1 MTQISHTA
9 PAGTGSHAQPTSPQ
23 TAPQTADAAGSAVPT
38 GSTGP
43 AGSTG
48 STASVDR
55 AESVSA
61 VRAEPISVL
70 DKVGMGI
77 LGLLTLSGLWMM
89 LAPFLTDTQKRG
101 ADWSVGTTNDFFVGL
116 VLAVVALA
124 ALVAVLAGGLS
135 AVARRA
141 RARAA
146 RTEA

>member
-9 PAGTGSHAQPTSPQ
+9 PTGTASHAAP
-23 TAPQTADAAGSAVPT
+23 TAPSADAAAT
-38 GSTGP
+38 G
-43 AGSTG
+43 
-48 STASVDR
+48 ASDAVDR

-61 VRAEPISVL
+61 VKAEPISVL

-101 ADWSVGTTNDFFVGL
+101 ADWTAGTTNDFFVGL
-116 VLAVVALA
+116 VLAVISLA

-146 RTEA
+146 HQEA

>member
-9 PAGTGSHAQPTSPQ
+9 PAGPGSHAQTAAPQ
-23 TAPQTADAAGSAVPT
+23 TAPQTADAAGSA
-38 GSTGP
+38 GSTG
-43 AGSTG
+43 
-48 STASVDR
+48 SVDR

-61 VRAEPISVL
+61 VKAEPISVL

>member
-9 PAGTGSHAQPTSPQ
+9 PTGTASHAAP
-23 TAPQTADAAGSAVPT
+23 TAPSADAAAT
-38 GSTGP
+38 GTVG
-43 AGSTG
+43 
-48 STASVDR
+48 ASDAVDR

-61 VRAEPISVL
+61 VKAEPISVL

-101 ADWSVGTTNDFFVGL
+101 ADWTAGTTNDFFVGL
-116 VLAVVALA
+116 VLAVISLA

-146 RTEA
+146 HQEA

>member
-9 PAGTGSHAQPTSPQ
+9 PTGTASHAAPTTPS
-23 TAPQTADAAGSAVPT
+23 ADAAA
-38 GSTGP
+38 TGP
-43 AGSTG
+43 AG
-48 STASVDR
+48 ASDAVDR

-61 VRAEPISVL
+61 VKAEPISVL

-101 ADWSVGTTNDFFVGL
+101 ADWTAGTTNDFFVGL
-116 VLAVVALA
+116 VLAAISLA

-146 RTEA
+146 HQEA

>member
-23 TAPQTADAAGSAVPT
+23 TAPQSADAAGSTLPT
-38 GSTGP
+38 GSTG
-43 AGSTG
+43 SSG
-48 STASVDR
+48 STASLDR

>member
-9 PAGTGSHAQPTSPQ
+9 PAGTGSHAQPTASQ
-23 TAPQTADAAGSAVPT
+23 AAPRTADAAGSA
-38 GSTGP
+38 
-43 AGSTG
+43 GSTG
-48 STASVDR
+48 STGSTTSADS

-61 VRAEPISVL
+61 VKAEPISVL

-101 ADWSVGTTNDFFVGL
+101 ADWSAGTTNDFFVGL

-146 RTEA
+146 RSEA

>member
-9 PAGTGSHAQPTSPQ
+9 PAGTGSHAQTAAPQ
-23 TAPQTADAAGSAVPT
+23 AAPQTADAAGSA
-38 GSTGP
+38 
-43 AGSTG
+43 GSTG
-48 STASVDR
+48 SVGTVGSTGSVDR

-61 VRAEPISVL
+61 VKAEPISVL

-141 RARAA
+141 RAA

>member
-1 MTQISHTA
+1 
-9 PAGTGSHAQPTSPQ
+9 
-23 TAPQTADAAGSAVPT
+23 VK
-38 GSTGP
+38 
-43 AGSTG
+43 
-48 STASVDR
+48 
-55 AESVSA
+55 
-61 VRAEPISVL
+61 AEPISVL

-101 ADWSVGTTNDFFVGL
+101 ADWTAGTTNDFFVGL
-116 VLAVVALA
+116 VLAVISLA

-146 RTEA
+146 HQEA